1 MISEKDPSPAGGR
14 YWVRTSD
21 LFGVNEGSAAGSDA
35 TDAADLAELSDGVG
49 SGRIGTSDSDA
60 PLTHSSDLPPA
71 PTAIFHD
78 LNAEQADGH
87 RCIVCNA
94 DFMTGIPCVPVGFS
108 ATFRSQV
115 FACEGTHAAAVGY
128 VANPGEQMELQ
139 S

>member
-1 MISEKDPSPAGGR
+1 M
-14 YWVRTSD
+14 
-21 LFGVNEGSAAGSDA
+21 NEGSAAGSA
-35 TDAADLAELSDGVG
+35 AADAADLAELSDGVG

-60 PLTHSSDLPPA
+60 PLTHGSDLPPA
-71 PTAIFHD
+71 PTAIFDD
-78 LNAEQADGH
+78 LNAEQADGL

-94 DFMTGIPCVPVGFS
+94 DFGVPGRAAVPVGFS